1 MIYDRNNLKHL
12 EIIREAATE
21 KGGEV
26 ILDFL
31 QSELDKLNY
40 ESIDENLPAELKG
53 LEFEVI
59 RKSKKY
65 LNSVLKIINGEK

>member
-1 MIYDRNNLKHL
+1 MIYDRNNLEHL
-12 EIIREAATE
+12 KIIREAATD

-31 QSELDKLNY
+31 RSEFDKLNY